1 MHSFKFFINY
11 STASTSRS
19 LKIKYSLPSSLN
31 SVPEYFAKTTSS
43 PTLTSGATR
52 VPLSSTRPAP
62 TAITLIVKK
71 RGKKFFNRLYK
82 SKRSIT
88 FDYAPLIA
96 LFYFHIN
103 KVCAFCCQSSVLLP
117 LPCAKS
123 ALPPPRPLK
132 ISFAF
137 LQYSRQSA
145 LTPSEWPNI

>member
-1 MHSFKFFINY
+1 MWSANGFNICNSPFNIVTLVLISLY
-11 STASTSRS
+11 LVSTHFLRVLTTIIIISVICKNASTFFD
-19 LKIKYSLPSSLN
+19 K
-31 SVPEYFAKTTSS
+31 
-43 PTLTSGATR
+43 
-52 VPLSSTRPAP
+52 
-62 TAITLIVKK
+62 IVKK

-82 SKRSIT
+82 PKRSIT

-123 ALPPPRPLK
+123 GLPPPRPLK